1 MPAVLNSTSSS
12 SSTASSARR
21 HHPQA
26 RSAGEALDLLQVNQ
40 VDILI
45 TDHAMPL
52 MSGAQLAAVVRETR
66 PQLPI
71 LLVSGYAE
79 LPSTAPALPLH
90 RLAKPFSQDELLDA
104 IEQLC

>member
-1 MPAVLNSTSSS
+1 
-12 SSTASSARR
+12 
-21 HHPQA
+21 
-26 RSAGEALDLLQVNQ
+26 
-40 VDILI
+40 
-45 TDHAMPL
+45 MPL

-79 LPSTAPALPLH
+79 LPSTAPALALH